1 MRQIFILI
9 SKLLEKYNLYISKS
23 LSFYDNNNKKL
34 KPNLDFVR
42 YKTLELCAAEIYT
55 NSIGGAV
62 AEVGV
67 YKGNFSEKLSIL
79 FPDKKLFLFDTFEG
93 FDDRDI
99 LTEKAENFSNGKQDF
114 SATNIELVL
123 SKIQNKHNCIVKKGF
138 FPDTAIDVD
147 DKFCFVNLDADLYQ
161 PIYEGLRFF
170 YPKLEKGGYIF
181 VHDFNNAEYRGA
193 REAVLKFCREER
205 LGYTPIP
212 DNGGTAIISK

>member
-1 MRQIFILI
+1 M
-9 SKLLEKYNLYISKS
+9 
-23 LSFYDNNNKKL
+23 
-34 KPNLDFVR
+34 
-42 YKTLELCAAEIYT
+42 
-55 NSIGGAV
+55 
-62 AEVGV
+62 GV
-67 YKGNFSEKLSIL
+67 TI
-79 FPDKKLFLFDTFEG
+79 
-93 FDDRDI
+93 I